1 MTAKQTFLSDTEGFR
16 SQRGA
21 VLTVSLLILL
31 VMTIIGVASMGSTTL
46 QEKMSNNNRQ
56 SQIALQAA
64 EVALRNGEAYLVANI
79 SSVNDLATNFNATAP
94 VTGLYSERAPLVGVA
109 TRPLPANTNIFDD
122 TGWLATGNAIP
133 VTTTMSGLTQQPR
146 FIIEYMGRVGEPPK
160 TGYVNKK
167 PDTRQYAFRI
177 TAIGWGEGTNP
188 TARYILQS
196 SFRMPLL

>member
-1 MTAKQTFLSDTEGFR
+1 MMTQPTSLSPTGSFR
-16 SQRGA
+16 QQRGA

-64 EVALRNGEAYLVANI
+64 EVALRSGEAYLVANI
-79 SSVNDLATNFNATAP
+79 GSVNDLATNFNATAP

-109 TRPLPANTNIFDD
+109 TRPLPAGTNIFDD
-122 TGWLATGNAIP
+122 SGWLATGNAVP
-133 VTTTMSGLTQQPR
+133 VTTMSGLTQQPR

-160 TGYVNKK
+160 TGYLNKK